1 MRMTLLF
8 PLIGLMALNLSSL
21 SAALSDV
28 EIKVTRQKLGEE
40 IDRKTSKAERIAT
53 KEILYKITVQS
64 KTFKQLSNLE
74 AKYMIFYY
82 DAKPGS
88 NYDPEEKFQ
97 AGSEKIT
104 AIASNRSV
112 EFETKSIQLTTV
124 SLDGG
129 WVYDTGAS
137 NKSKDRVS
145 GIWVRVF
152 DESGAVV
159 GEYASPSSITKR
171 TWKD

>member
-1 MRMTLLF
+1 MPFFFSLVGFLA
-8 PLIGLMALNLSSL
+8 LGLSTV

-28 EIKVTRQKLGEE
+28 EIKVARQKLGEE
-40 IDRKTSKAERIAT
+40 IDRKTSMAERIST
-53 KEILYKITVQS
+53 KEILYRITIQS

-82 DAKPGS
+82 DSKPGS
-88 NYDPEEKFQ
+88 NADPEERSQ
-97 AGSEKIT
+97 AGSEKI
-104 AIASNRSV
+104 AALSSNRSV
-112 EFETKSIQLTTV
+112 DFETKSIQLTTV

-129 WVYDTGAS
+129 WYYGSGAN

-152 DESGAVV
+152 AEDGSLV

-171 TWKD
+171 VWKD